1 MPTIHTEDHPAGLAL
16 VPLAPGAS
24 AIPVLKGLLHAAM
37 GGSVGGHY
45 DDMRRALASE
55 ADSNADLC
63 AEAEIARDEW
73 RALALD
79 LAARF
84 GVAPGETAHG
94 PANIRAALGLL
105 VPVSMVGPAMGDH
118 GDAVADLDGA
128 DTGIDCLPT
137 TEAIPADDASPVGA
151 LAEEVF
157 PHLTQAL
164 ELAHEL
170 ACARGWSEDC
180 PETAG
185 MPIPQM
191 IALLLALIYHIAK
204 SPPVQTVAKAGAA
217 VLQSDDEPAA
227 EVAEPP
233 EELPPAAEVIPA
245 VDAAAEIPAEPA
257 AVADSDPADTEE
269 VTPAP
274 SVSAPELPERL
285 IGTSAE
291 PEALT
296 GALAEVADL
305 IEEIDEAWDGATPEQ
320 RAEMTAEVERV
331 NREALI
337 QMAEE
342 LEGDPDADAA
352 ALPDLLDI
360 APERLDSLPQ
370 DDFAP
375 VAPEDLDK
383 EGLDEEP
390 QVEEEPPPAWEIS
403 KISPGFLFTRNGT
416 LYRVEQVITEDQ
428 PDDDPL
434 LIAVPETGKRIL
446 LKGGLQILHAAAPLR
461 PVPLPDGAAVWAGLM
476 SVPKAELSDT
486 IRSLTPSWWRAA
498 LEHRGVSLA
507 ANPLGWQGQLI
518 ATATDARSL
527 WGKFKSG
534 LGMSGGAA

>member
-45 DDMRRALASE
+45 DDMRRALANE

-285 IGTSAE
+285 IETSAE

-296 GALAEVADL
+296 GDHEETALYKAIGAPTDLPDDWRDLAPRALGAAIREIPGSALFAIADRLEIDLANVGEDTELILVEALLEDRSDPLIVARDAIASAPELSLAAEVVGALAASDRADL
-305 IEEIDEAWDGATPEQ
+305 VWLLDLQAEEGTRGDRKALLIWARAQIDA
-320 RAEMTAEVERV
+320 RAE
-331 NREALI
+331 
-337 QMAEE
+337 
-342 LEGDPDADAA
+342 AA
-352 ALPDLLDI
+352 AL
-360 APERLDSLPQ
+360 
-370 DDFAP
+370 
-375 VAPEDLDK
+375 
-383 EGLDEEP
+383 
-390 QVEEEPPPAWEIS
+390 
-403 KISPGFLFTRNGT
+403 
-416 LYRVEQVITEDQ
+416 
-428 PDDDPL
+428 
-434 LIAVPETGKRIL
+434 
-446 LKGGLQILHAAAPLR
+446 AAKKP
-461 PVPLPDGAAVWAGLM
+461 GLM
-476 SVPKAELSDT
+476 RR
-486 IRSLTPSWWRAA
+486 I
-498 LEHRGVSLA
+498 
-507 ANPLGWQGQLI
+507 
-518 ATATDARSL
+518 
-527 WGKFKSG
+527 F
-534 LGMSGGAA
+534 GGAV